1 MVGGFVGVDI
11 FFVISGYLI
20 SSILYRNLYDQNNPG
35 HVNIVD
41 FYIRRVRRIFP
52 ALIAVLVFLLAI
64 GWVIL
69 LPDEYKRLGKHVLGG
84 STYIS
89 NFILYYESGDYFN
102 VDSNL
107 KPLLHLWSLGVEE
120 QFYLIFPIFLWG
132 LYKLKLNFYTQDLSI
147 LLKYNTFLQS
157 VICSLNL
164 RNIKWLKK
172 AICAH

>member
-1 MVGGFVGVDI
+1 MKGGFVGVDI

-52 ALIAVLVFLLAI
+52 ALITVLLFLIVA
-64 GWVIL
+64 GWFIL
-69 LPDEYKRLGKHVLGG
+69 LPNEYLQLGKHIVAG
-84 STYIS
+84 STYLS
-89 NFILYYESGDYFN
+89 NFWLYFESGNYFN
-102 VDSNL
+102 SDSNL

-132 LYKLKLNFYTQDLSI
+132 LYKLKLNFYTQDL
-147 LLKYNTFLQS
+147 KQFL
-157 VICSLNL
+157 N
-164 RNIKWLKK
+164 
-172 AICAH
+172 